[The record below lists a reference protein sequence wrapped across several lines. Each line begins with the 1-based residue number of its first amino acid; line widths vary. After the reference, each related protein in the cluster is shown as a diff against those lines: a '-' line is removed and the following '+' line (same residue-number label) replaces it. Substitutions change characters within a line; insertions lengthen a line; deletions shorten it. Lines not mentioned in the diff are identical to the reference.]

1 MPYNPYAAG
10 GPTARDLSHT
20 PLGRRLDGI
29 IRESQAAA
37 KAREASREPSTN
49 AIRVHLAS
57 DSSRGRRYATV
68 NTGGDYI
75 LARPS
80 DGVWHVY
87 PCGPRGGLL
96 GPSQGSGTTPQDAL
110 EDAGYREV
118 AR

>member
-29 IRESQAAA
+29 IREAQAAA
-37 KAREASREPSTN
+37 KAREASREGDQPTTVYV
-49 AIRVHLAS
+49 RLAS
-57 DSSRGRRYATV
+57 ESSRGRRYT
-68 NTGGDYI
+68 TETGDYI

-80 DGVWHVY
+80 DGVCHVY
-87 PCGPRGGLL
+87 PCGPRGGLT

>member
-29 IRESQAAA
+29 IREAHTDA
-37 KAREASREPSTN
+37 KAREASREPS
-49 AIRVHLAS
+49 RDYRYVHLAS
-57 DSSRGRRYATV
+57 DSSRGRRYTTEDGEMV
-68 NTGGDYI
+68 

-80 DGVWHVY
+80 DGVWEVF
-87 PCGPRGGLL
+87 PCGPRGGVT
-96 GPSQGSGTTPQDAL
+96 GPSLGSGTTPQDAL